1 MKILQKYFATE
12 IIRSVLFV
20 LIAFLA
26 LFAFFDLIG
35 ELKAVGHGG
44 YRIEHAFL
52 YVLMGLPRYVYELMP
67 IAALIGTIWTLSQFA
82 ARSEFTIMRVSSMS
96 TAMAGM
102 MLIRIGMVFAVTTF
116 VFGEFVVPITSNM
129 AEKLRLT
136 SQGASFAQE
145 FRSGLWTK
153 DVIRAGGPDGEV
165 TGSRFLNVR
174 EIRSDGQ
181 LLDLKIYEFNRDFHL
196 TALITAARAD
206 YQGPNLWTLSDGSE
220 AAFSD
225 TVLQGATAASDIKTA
240 ISTVKFASKALISEV
255 TPDILS
261 VGLVTPE
268 QMSAYDLVGYTQYLA
283 ENNREIARYE
293 IAFWKKVTYPFAVFV
308 MMALALPFAYLHF
321 RSGGVS
327 LKIFTGIM
335 IGVSF
340 LLINSMFSHLGL
352 LNTWPPFATAIL
364 PSTLFLL
371 AAIGALLWIERH

>member
-1 MKILQKYFATE
+1 
-12 IIRSVLFV
+12 
-20 LIAFLA
+20 
-26 LFAFFDLIG
+26 
-35 ELKAVGHGG
+35 
-44 YRIEHAFL
+44 
-52 YVLMGLPRYVYELMP
+52 
-67 IAALIGTIWTLSQFA
+67 
-82 ARSEFTIMRVSSMS
+82 
-96 TAMAGM
+96 
-102 MLIRIGMVFAVTTF
+102 MVFAITTF

-136 SQGASFAQE
+136 SQGASFVQE

-174 EIRSDGQ
+174 EIRPDGQ

-196 TALITAARAD
+196 TALITAAKAD
-206 YQGPNLWTLSDGSE
+206 YKGANLWMLSDGSE
-220 AAFSD
+220 AIFSD

-240 ISTVKFASKALISEV
+240 ISTVKFGSKPLVSEV

-283 ENNREIARYE
+283 ENNRETARYE

>member
-26 LFAFFDLIG
+26 LFAFFDLVG

-44 YRIEHAFL
+44 YKIEHAFL

-82 ARSEFTIMRVSSMS
+82 ARSEFTIMRASSMS

-102 MLIRIGMVFAVTTF
+102 MLVRIGMVFAITTF

-136 SQGASFAQE
+136 SQGASFVQE

-174 EIRSDGQ
+174 EIRPDGQ

-196 TALITAARAD
+196 TALITAAKAD
-206 YQGPNLWTLSDGSE
+206 YKGANLWMLSDGSE
-220 AAFSD
+220 AIFSD

-240 ISTVKFASKALISEV
+240 ISTVKFGSKPLVSEV

-283 ENNREIARYE
+283 ENNRETARYE